1 MNLQTVIEQLTN
13 ERNQIAAAIAALS
26 GSTTKQAKTGK
37 RKMSAAAK
45 AKIAKAQRKAWK
57 ARKAASKQQNN

>member
-13 ERNQIAAAIAALS
+13 ERNRIEAAIAALS

-37 RKMSAAAK
+37 RKMSAAAR
-45 AKIAKAQRKAWK
+45 ARISKAQRKAWK
-57 ARKAASKQQNN
+57 ERKAAAKQNN